1 MMQKRKTK
9 NEGLNKNVMSCEEM
23 DRISAI
29 VIYNNKVY
37 ESDNHQFALQEAL
50 LHDEENILSLNEELK
65 DFNYVADNVDD
76 VAKLTFELDK
86 NGEIFCFD
94 IFEGDCG
101 KYLVAHSEEAM
112 YKHINILKGH
122 ANDNSLKFGY
132 FKELDVDEF
141 IAIL

>member
-1 MMQKRKTK
+1 MAQKIKLK
-9 NEGLNKNVMSCEEM
+9 NEELNKSAVSCDYM

-29 VIYNNKVY
+29 VVYNNKIY

-50 LHDEENILSLNEELK
+50 LDDSENILSLNEELK

-76 VAKLTFELDK
+76 VAKLTSELDK
-86 NGEIFCFD
+86 KGEIFCFD

-112 YKHINILKGH
+112 HKYINILKEH